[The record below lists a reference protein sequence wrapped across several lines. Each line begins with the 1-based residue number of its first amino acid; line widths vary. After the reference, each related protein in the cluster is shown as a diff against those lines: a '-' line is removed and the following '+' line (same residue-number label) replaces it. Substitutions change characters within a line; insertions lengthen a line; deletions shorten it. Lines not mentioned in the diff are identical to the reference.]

1 MSYFISF
8 KTDLSALVFP
18 DTFPDPFSPVPH
30 KIADTAAT
38 ELQSYLMETS
48 GLTHDFGL
56 DGGEGGLGK
65 MFGVLVVRDQA
76 NKTGYLAAFSG
87 KLEDGTL
94 ASGFVPPVFNTLD
107 ETGFYRLGEREITQI
122 NQRILFLENQEEYV
136 CQKQLVDDLRQRFGD
151 HISYLKS
158 KQADAKKQRD
168 QKRIEAK
175 HSMTSEAYNAL
186 LKTLEIESIRDH
198 YLLKE
203 IKKYYSARITAASQL
218 FDTLEGPIKTLKI
231 LRRQKSAELQDKLF
245 RHYRF
250 LNAAKESK
258 SLFDLFCENADSVP
272 PSGAGECT
280 APKLLQHAFE
290 QGYRPIALG
299 EFWWGRSP
307 DSEIRKHRHFYG
319 ACNTKCRPILSHML
333 SGLIQNAEILC
344 RTENNDAF
352 FRVLWEDDYVL
363 VISKVAGV
371 LSVPGKS
378 PQESVYSRLK
388 TFLPDATGPLLVH
401 RLDMSTSGIMLV
413 AKTKE
418 VHKILQAQFA
428 ERSVQK
434 TYTAL
439 LSGVPEETEGLID
452 LPLRVNLE
460 DRPRQLVCYEHGKT
474 AITRWK
480 VIERSDSFTRILFF
494 PETGRTHQLRVHA
507 AHARGLNAPI
517 LGDDLYGF
525 AGERLYLHASAITFR
540 HPETG
545 KKMHFSDPA
554 PF

>member
-1 MSYFISF
+1 MSYLISF
-8 KTDLSALVFP
+8 KTDLSSLVFP
-18 DTFPDPFSPVPH
+18 DPFPDPFSPVPH
-30 KIADTAAT
+30 KIAEIAAT
-38 ELQSYLMETS
+38 ELQSYLMEAS
-48 GLTHDFGL
+48 GLTHNFGL
-56 DGGEGGLGK
+56 DGGAVGLGK
-65 MFGVLVVRDQA
+65 MFGVLVVRDQV
-76 NKTGYLAAFSG
+76 NNTGYLAAFSG

-94 ASGFVPPVFNTLD
+94 MSGFVPPVFNTLD
-107 ETGFYRLGEREITQI
+107 ETGFYRLGEQEISLI
-122 NQRILFLENQEEYV
+122 NQRILYIENQEEYIY
-136 CQKQLVDDLRQRFGD
+136 QKQLVQDLQQRFAN
-151 HISYLKS
+151 HVAYLKS
-158 KQADAKKQRD
+158 RQAEAKKQRD
-168 QKRIEAK
+168 LKRLQSQ
-175 HSMTSEAYNAL
+175 HSLTSEAYNAL
-186 LKTLEIESIRDH
+186 LKALEIESIRDH

-203 IKKYYSARITAASQL
+203 IKKYYSSRITAASQL
-218 FDTLEGPIKTLKI
+218 FDCLEAPIKTLKI
-231 LRRQKSAELQDKLF
+231 LRRQKSAKLQDQLF

-250 LNAAKESK
+250 LNAAKESM
-258 SLFDLFCENADSVP
+258 SLFDLFCAESDSIP

-290 QGYRPIALG
+290 QGYRPIALA

-307 DSEIRKHRHFYG
+307 DSEIRKHGQFYA

-333 SGLIQNAEILC
+333 SGLIHNAEILC

-352 FRVLWEDDYVL
+352 FRVLWEDDCVL
-363 VISKVAGV
+363 VISKVADV

-378 PQESVYSRLK
+378 PRESVYSRLK
-388 TFLPDATGPLLVH
+388 TFLPEATGPLLVH

-418 VHKILQAQFA
+418 VHKNLQAQFA
-428 ERSVQK
+428 NRVVQK

-439 LSGVPEETEGLID
+439 LSGVPEQTEGLID

-460 DRPRQLVCYEHGKT
+460 DRPRQLVCYEHGK
-474 AITRWK
+474 AAVTRWK
-480 VIERSDSFTRILFF
+480 LVEHSDSPSRVLFF

-507 AHARGLNAPI
+507 AHSKGLNAPI
-517 LGDDLYGF
+517 LGDDLYGCS
-525 AGERLYLHASAITFR
+525 GDRLYLHASAITFR

>member
-8 KTDLSALVFP
+8 KTDISSLVFP

-30 KIADTAAT
+30 KIAEIAAT
-38 ELQSYLMETS
+38 ELQSFLTDAS

-56 DGGEGGLGK
+56 DGGAVGLGK
-65 MFGVLVVRDQA
+65 MFGVLVVHDEV
-76 NKTGYLAAFSG
+76 NNTGYLAAFSG

-94 ASGFVPPVFNTLD
+94 TSGFVPPVFNTLD
-107 ETGFYRLGEREITQI
+107 ETGFYRLGEREITLI
-122 NQRILFLENQEEYV
+122 NQRILNLENEKQYV
-136 CQKQLVDDLRQRFGD
+136 CQKQLVHDLRQRFAN
-151 HISYLKS
+151 HTAYLKS
-158 KQADAKKQRD
+158 KQAEAKKQRD
-168 QKRIEAK
+168 LKRLESQ
-175 HSMTSEAYNAL
+175 HSTTPEAYIAL
-186 LKTLEIESIRDH
+186 LKELESESIRDH
-198 YLLKE
+198 YLLKR
-203 IKKYYSARITAASQL
+203 IKKYYSARITTASLL
-218 FDTLEGPIKTLKI
+218 FDLLDAPIKKLKI
-231 LRRQKSAELQDKLF
+231 LRREKSAKLQDQLF

-250 LNAAKESK
+250 LNAAKESM
-258 SLFDLFCENADSVP
+258 SLFDLFCAESGSIP

-290 QGYRPIALG
+290 QGYRPIALA

-307 DSEIRKHRHFYG
+307 DSEIRKHGQFYA

-333 SGLIQNAEILC
+333 SGLIDKNEILC

-352 FRVLWEDDYVL
+352 FRVLWEDDCVL

-378 PQESVYSRLK
+378 PRESVYTRLK
-388 TFLPDATGPLLVH
+388 ALLTDATGPLLVH

-418 VHKILQAQFA
+418 VHKALQAQFA

-439 LSGVPEETEGLID
+439 LSCIPDQTEGLID

-460 DRPRQLVCYEHGKT
+460 DRPRQQVCFEHGKT

-480 VIERSDSFTRILFF
+480 ITECSDSYTRILFF

-517 LGDDLYGF
+517 VGDDLYGC
-525 AGERLYLHASAITFR
+525 AGDRLYLHASAITFQ
-540 HPETG
+540 HPESG
-545 KKMHFSDPA
+545 RKMHFSDPA

>member
-8 KTDLSALVFP
+8 KTELSALVLP

-30 KIADTAAT
+30 KIAEIAAT
-38 ELQSYLMETS
+38 ELQGFLMEAS
-48 GLTHDFGL
+48 ALKHDFGL
-56 DGGEGGLGK
+56 DGGAVGLGK
-65 MFGVLVVRDQA
+65 MFGVLVVEDQA
-76 NKTGYLAAFSG
+76 KNMGYLAAFSG

-107 ETGFYRLGEREITQI
+107 ETGFYRLVERQITLI
-122 NQRILFLENQEEYV
+122 NQRILYLESQEEYIY
-136 CQKQLVDDLRQRFGD
+136 QKQLVHDLQQRFAN
-151 HISYLKS
+151 HVSNLKS
-158 KQADAKKQRD
+158 MQAEAKKQRD
-168 QKRIEAK
+168 LKRMEAK
-175 HSMTSEAYNAL
+175 QSMTSEAYNDL
-186 LKTLEIESIRDH
+186 LKALEIESMRDH

-218 FDTLEGPIKTLKI
+218 FDTLEAPIKTLKI
-231 LRRQKSAELQDKLF
+231 LRRQKSAELQDQLF
-245 RHYRF
+245 SHYRF
-250 LNAAKESK
+250 LNAANESR
-258 SLFDLFCENADSVP
+258 SLFDLFCAESDAIP

-280 APKLLQHAFE
+280 APKLLQHAFKHE
-290 QGYRPIALG
+290 LTPLALA

-307 DSEIRKHRHFYG
+307 DSEIRKHRQFYA

-333 SGLIQNAEILC
+333 SGLIHNAEILC

-352 FRVLWEDDYVL
+352 FRVLWQDANVL

-378 PQESVYSRLK
+378 TRESVYSRLK

-413 AKTKE
+413 AKTKDA
-418 VHKILQAQFA
+418 HKSLQAQFA
-428 ERSVQK
+428 DKSIRK

-439 LSGVPEETEGLID
+439 LSGNIEKEAGEIN
-452 LPLRVNLE
+452 LPMRVDLE
-460 DRPRQLVCYEHGKT
+460 DRPRQLVCYEYGKP
-474 AITRWK
+474 ALTRWK
-480 VIERSDSFTRILFF
+480 VVERTDSCTRVLFF

-507 AHARGLNAPI
+507 AHAKGLNAPI
-517 LGDDLYGF
+517 LGDDLYGS
-525 AGERLYLHASAITFR
+525 AGERLYLHASAITFL